1 MMWFIAAIF
10 ILLILIAYRIIQ
22 VNISGTK
29 MRDQELMEEAVKLNK
44 QLDILNEK
52 ELKARREAEM
62 AGTSKGKLLSLMSHE
77 IRTPMNGVIGMVTLL
92 SATELTPEQKE
103 YADNI
108 LVCSKNLLSNVNE
121 ILINDMLDFSK
132 IDSENVELNKKNFD
146 LRNCIEEVLGMFAG
160 RAAENGVELI
170 YQIETTLPTQIA
182 GDYKRLQQ
190 ILINL
195 TENAIRHTNKGEV
208 FIEVALLSN
217 THGEGVKIDFSV
229 RDTGTGISEDK
240 LQKLF
245 KPALPEDYSTQT
257 KEISK
262 GFGLL
267 ICKRLI
273 EQMGGQITV
282 ESKQGKGSVFNFSI
296 LTNTSQQVAP
306 DFTNNQMNGFE
317 GKQVLI
323 IDDNITNCK
332 VLNNQIEQW
341 KLLPV
346 IAHSGK
352 QALEILSQISVD
364 LIITD
369 LVMPEMNGIQL
380 SQTIKSLYPQTPIIL
395 LDQVNDGRSKE
406 HTDIFNAK
414 VNKPVRHHK
423 LFDTIL
429 NEFRHAG
436 KANDNKATLN
446 QIPDNFSKLYPLRIL
461 VAEDNPVNQKWI
473 KKILNKIGYECEMAE
488 NGKVVLE
495 KVSLDHF
502 DMILMDVQ
510 MPEMDGMEATRMIR
524 VCLETQPVI
533 IAMTANVMQGDR
545 EECMQSGMN
554 DYISKPVELNELL
567 GMLEKWALSIKEKK
581 EHLKKVK
588 QV

>member
-1 MMWFIAAIF
+1 MWFFTGIF
-10 ILLILIAYRIIQ
+10 ILLIFIAYRIIQ
-22 VNISGTK
+22 VNISGIK
-29 MRDQELMEEAVKLNK
+29 MRNRVLVEEAVKLNM
-44 QLDILNEK
+44 QLDVLNEK
-52 ELKARREAEM
+52 ELKATREADI
-62 AGTSKGKLLSLMSHE
+62 ACTAKGKLLSLMSHE
-77 IRTPMNGVIGMVTLL
+77 IRTPMNGVIGMATLL
-92 SATELTPEQKE
+92 SATELTAEQKE

-108 LVCSKNLLSNVNE
+108 LACSKNLLTNVNE

-132 IDSENVELNKKNFD
+132 IDSDSVELSIKNFD

-160 RAAENGVELI
+160 RAAEKGLDII
-170 YQIETTLPTQIA
+170 YQINTTLPLQIT

-208 FIEVALLSN
+208 FIEVTLLSN
-217 THGEGVKIDFSV
+217 THGEGLKIYFSI

-240 LQKLF
+240 LQELF
-245 KPALPEDYSTQT
+245 KPALPADYSTKT

-273 EQMGGQITV
+273 EEMGGQITV
-282 ESKQGKGSVFNFSI
+282 ESEAGKGSVFSFNI
-296 LTNTSQQVAP
+296 LTNSSQQAAP
-306 DFTNNQMNGFE
+306 DFTGTRMTGFE
-317 GKQVLI
+317 GKQILI
-323 IDDNITNCK
+323 VDDNITNCK
-332 VLNNQIEQW
+332 VLNNQMEQW

-369 LVMPEMNGIQL
+369 LVMPEMDGIQL
-380 SQTIKSLYPQTPIIL
+380 SQNIKSLYPKIPIIL
-395 LDQVNDGRSKE
+395 LNQVNDSRGKE
-406 HTDIFNAK
+406 LADIFNAI
-414 VNKPVRHHK
+414 VNKPVQHHK
-423 LFDTIL
+423 LFDAIL

-436 KANDNKATLN
+436 KTSVNNSTLN
-446 QIPDNFSKLYPLRIL
+446 QIPGDFSKLYPLRIL

-473 KKILNKIGYECEMAE
+473 KKILNKIGYECEIAE

-495 KVSLDHF
+495 QVSHDHF

-567 GMLEKWALSIKEKK
+567 SMLEKWALSIKEKK
-581 EHLKKVK
+581 ENLKSEKIM
-588 QV
+588 